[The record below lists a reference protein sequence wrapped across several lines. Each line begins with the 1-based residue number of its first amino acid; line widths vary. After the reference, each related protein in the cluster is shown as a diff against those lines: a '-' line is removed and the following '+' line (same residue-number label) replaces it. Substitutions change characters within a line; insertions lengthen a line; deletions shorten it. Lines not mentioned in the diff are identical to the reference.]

1 MSDRNL
7 LHLNINLKYSKNF
20 TNVKFVCMGGCAN
33 RMKNFAIKFS
43 ESSNILLSD
52 EYNCGKRL
60 ELFLI
65 SLFNFTQKAI
75 KE

>member
-52 EYNCGKRL
+52 EN
-60 ELFLI
+60 I
-65 SLFNFTQKAI
+65 IN
-75 KE
+75 